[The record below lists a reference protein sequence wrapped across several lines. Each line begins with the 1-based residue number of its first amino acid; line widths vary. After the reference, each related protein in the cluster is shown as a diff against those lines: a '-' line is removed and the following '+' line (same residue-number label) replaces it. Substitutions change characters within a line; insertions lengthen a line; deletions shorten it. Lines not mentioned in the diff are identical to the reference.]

1 MNKYLV
7 TGGAGFIGSS
17 LVRNLMG
24 KEQCDVL
31 NIDKLTYAGNLDN
44 LKLVESKSGY
54 QFHQMDIVDKES
66 LDKIIVDYE
75 PDYIMHLAAE
85 SHVDRSIDD
94 PSAFISTNIIGTY
107 NLLESVRNYLGKIP
121 TKKAEKFRFHH
132 ISTDEVFGSLG
143 SEGFFTEETKYDPS
157 SPYSSSKA
165 SSDHLVRAW
174 NRTYD
179 LPIVITNCS
188 NNYGPFQ
195 FPEKLI
201 PLMIINALNGKPLP
215 VYGNGLQVRDWL
227 YVDDHTDALI
237 EVVLN
242 GKIGETYNIGGRCEK
257 TNIELVQLICEIL
270 SQELIKKGSNKKDL
284 KDQIIFVDDRPGHD
298 QRYAINSSKI
308 SNELGWKPKESIES
322 GLEKTINWYLENE
335 SWYQK
340 IINQSY
346 DGHRLGLKGE
356 KK

>member
-1 MNKYLV
+1 M
-7 TGGAGFIGSS
+7 
-17 LVRNLMG
+17 
-24 KEQCDVL
+24 
-31 NIDKLTYAGNLDN
+31 
-44 LKLVESKSGY
+44 
-54 QFHQMDIVDKES
+54 
-66 LDKIIVDYE
+66 
-75 PDYIMHLAAE
+75 
-85 SHVDRSIDD
+85 
-94 PSAFISTNIIGTY
+94 
-107 NLLESVRNYLGKIP
+107 
-121 TKKAEKFRFHH
+121 
-132 ISTDEVFGSLG
+132 
-143 SEGFFTEETKYDPS
+143 FTEETKYDPS

-188 NNYGPFQ
+188 NNYGPYQ

-201 PLMIINALNGKPLP
+201 PLMIINALDGKPLP
-215 VYGNGLQVRDWL
+215 IYGNGLQVRDWL

-284 KDQIIFVDDRPGHD
+284 KDQITFVDDRPGHD
-298 QRYAINSSKI
+298 QRYAIDSSKI

-346 DGHRLGLKGE
+346 DGHRLGLKGAE
-356 KK
+356 K

>member
-1 MNKYLV
+1 M
-7 TGGAGFIGSS
+7 
-17 LVRNLMG
+17 
-24 KEQCDVL
+24 
-31 NIDKLTYAGNLDN
+31 
-44 LKLVESKSGY
+44 
-54 QFHQMDIVDKES
+54 
-66 LDKIIVDYE
+66 
-75 PDYIMHLAAE
+75 
-85 SHVDRSIDD
+85 
-94 PSAFISTNIIGTY
+94 
-107 NLLESVRNYLGKIP
+107 
-121 TKKAEKFRFHH
+121 
-132 ISTDEVFGSLG
+132 
-143 SEGFFTEETKYDPS
+143 
-157 SPYSSSKA
+157 
-165 SSDHLVRAW
+165 RAW

-201 PLMIINALNGKPLP
+201 PLMIINALDGKPLP
-215 VYGNGLQVRDWL
+215 IYGNGLQVRDWL

-284 KDQIIFVDDRPGHD
+284 KDQITFVDDRPGHD
-298 QRYAINSSKI
+298 QRYAIDSSKI

-346 DGHRLGLKGE
+346 DGHRLGLKGAE
-356 KK
+356 K